1 MVRKRARPAFLC
13 PRPDPRDFFSPG
25 PERER
30 EQGLPMLDARH
41 RAVLSAACN
50 RRYRDSSNHPEIVL
64 AFEIPCANRVYLCT
78 NSLTFV
84 YERRGD
90 ADLFELQRAVIV
102 SLHHTAMISVR
113 SFGERTLR

>member
-1 MVRKRARPAFLC
+1 
-13 PRPDPRDFFSPG
+13 
-25 PERER
+25 
-30 EQGLPMLDARH
+30 MLDARH